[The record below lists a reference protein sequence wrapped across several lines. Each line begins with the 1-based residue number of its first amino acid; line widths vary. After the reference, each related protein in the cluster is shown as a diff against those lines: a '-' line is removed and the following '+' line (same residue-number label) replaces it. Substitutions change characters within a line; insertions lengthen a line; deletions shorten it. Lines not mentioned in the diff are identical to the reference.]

1 MKLKV
6 LRTEEWVRPGSHSA
20 SVLLTFNYTN
30 YVTPK
35 AIFFDMDDTLL
46 DTSGGVTESWK
57 LTCETFAPQL
67 GCEAEELNT
76 AIRAQMM
83 EFWKDEA
90 AVEHWR
96 TKLHDARRHN
106 IEQALLGRKLDCS
119 HAALISDHYWD
130 QQSSRMR
137 LFDDAVSTLD
147 CLRAA
152 GFRTGLITN
161 GPMEMQRWKIGKF
174 ELERHFDVIVIE
186 GEFGHGKPHPN
197 VFRHALETVGSKPED
212 AWHVGDNLY
221 ADIAGA
227 QKAGIHAAWIHRD
240 RLELKDGDPCIP
252 DQVFAHLP
260 ELVAAL
266 GLRAAEPA

>member
-1 MKLKV
+1 
-6 LRTEEWVRPGSHSA
+6 
-20 SVLLTFNYTN
+20 
-30 YVTPK
+30 VTPT

-46 DTSGGVTESWK
+46 DTSGGVAESWT
-57 LTCETFAPQL
+57 LTCRAFAAEL
-67 GCEAEELNT
+67 GCEAEALNT
-76 AIRAQMM
+76 AIRGQMM

-96 TKLHDARRHN
+96 TRLHDAREHN
-106 IEQALLGRKLDCS
+106 VELALQAQQLDLS
-119 HAALISDHYWD
+119 RAKLISERYWD
-130 QQSSRMR
+130 EQSNRMK

-174 ELERHFDVIVIE
+174 DLARHFDVIVIE

-197 VFRHALETVGSKPED
+197 VFRHALETVGSQPD
-212 AWHVGDNLY
+212 GAWHVGDNLY
-221 ADIAGA
+221 ADVAGA

-240 RLELKDGDPCIP
+240 RLELKDDAGCVP
-252 DQVFAHLP
+252 DRVLAHLP
-260 ELVAAL
+260 ELVSAL
-266 GLRAAEPA
+266 GL